1 MTREIVH
8 RLGDLMNRRAF
19 LRRVAAAAAG
29 AVGLLQG
36 WSGFGVADTLY
47 PCACCWLCRPC
58 NYFPC
63 SGCACTWTWHCP
75 DQSGTIWRCH
85 ECHGTNTYCGS
96 GCLNVIC
103 SRAERTGLSPG
114 SVVAW

>member
-1 MTREIVH
+1 MTSEIVH

-47 PCACCWLCRPC
+47 PCACCWLCKPC

-63 SGCACTWTWHCP
+63 SGCTCSWTWHCL
-75 DQSGTIWRCH
+75 DQSGVVWRCQ
-85 ECHGTNTYCGS
+85 ECHGTNAYCDS
-96 GCLNVIC
+96 RCVDVIC
-103 SRAERTGLSPG
+103 SRARRTGLAPG
-114 SVVAW
+114 TAAA